1 MGLRIGLVLALMGC
15 APEEEEEREVS
26 QAAYPSE
33 YAEALCRI
41 QMQCSDADISMTE
54 CQELAESSVR
64 GKLERNCFNES
75 AAVDCLDTL
84 DDLTCS
90 GYESDEW
97 SICGDVDD
105 CSEL

>member
-54 CQELAESSVR
+54 CQELAPNTR
-64 GKLERNCFNES
+64 LGQFLTFRHGYIGIGTLH
-75 AAVDCLDTL
+75 LDAT
-84 DDLTCS
+84 
-90 GYESDEW
+90 
-97 SICGDVDD
+97 
-105 CSEL
+105 